1 MGIWDLN
8 QGELVRAVKTHKG
21 AVSRIKFDEINKTFL
36 TGGINDGTVSA
47 FDMRTNGGI
56 YRQMQHK
63 GALTDIKITDQL
75 VITSSADHTVKIMSN
90 ADFKT
95 LKTVDIKDMGFAIE
109 EGKGVIFIGTS
120 GGNVVAID

>member
-1 MGIWDLN
+1 
-8 QGELVRAVKTHKG
+8 
-21 AVSRIKFDEINKTFL
+21 
-36 TGGINDGTVSA
+36 
-47 FDMRTNGGI
+47 
-56 YRQMQHK
+56 MQHK

-75 VITSSADHTVKIMSN
+75 IITSSADHTVKIMSN

-120 GGNVVAID
+120 GGNVVAIDEKNGDILYGYGVMKKGECRLLGFSEDKSRLVCAGEDESPSLLYF